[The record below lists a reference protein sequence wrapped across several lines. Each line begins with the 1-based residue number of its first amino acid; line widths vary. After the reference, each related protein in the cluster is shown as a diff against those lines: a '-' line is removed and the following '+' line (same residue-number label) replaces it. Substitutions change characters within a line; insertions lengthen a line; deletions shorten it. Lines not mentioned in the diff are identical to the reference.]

1 MVIDYIWRY
10 NVPYLKHILLS
21 NVYSWIEHKMY
32 NFYRG
37 LSRYHTITTFTM
49 PDFIFCGGHSLYT
62 GGLMSTVGLGRRPI
76 KGGAKP
82 PANTRELDIINDNK
96 GNSIV

>member
-1 MVIDYIWRY
+1 
-10 NVPYLKHILLS
+10 
-21 NVYSWIEHKMY
+21 
-32 NFYRG
+32 
-37 LSRYHTITTFTM
+37 
-49 PDFIFCGGHSLYT
+49 
-62 GGLMSTVGLGRRPI
+62 MSTVGLGRRPI